1 MPDSRRVSTWGS
13 KQGLTD
19 RMIIWNKV
27 SMIQEFDDI
36 GTNSDNRYQFTRALA
51 GVQILSDDYELT
63 YWNIYIA
70 TVLV

>member
-1 MPDSRRVSTWGS
+1 
-13 KQGLTD
+13 
-19 RMIIWNKV
+19 
-27 SMIQEFDDI
+27 MIQEFEDI